1 MSERQ
6 REIEAELTEA
16 RDNNGG
22 SGATAGVRWFK
33 LWPARP
39 ARLSVLLIPLVAA

>member
-22 SGATAGVRWFK
+22 SGAAGVRWFK